1 MRRQGRPPAWTNEEQ
16 ERVLALADEGVSQR
30 AIAEQVFGDARYRG
44 RVERI
49 LRERAIGRG
58 PGRRVPELSKEEL
71 DAFDVGDISLAR
83 ELVARWERAL
93 AESEEVPDLAEIERL
108 LRIKRQIAA
117 AEMLQR
123 ANAIARGEG

>member
-1 MRRQGRPPAWTNEEQ
+1 M
-16 ERVLALADEGVSQR
+16 LALADEGVTQR
-30 AIAEQVFGDARYRG
+30 AIAKEVFGDARYRG

-49 LRERAIGRG
+49 LRERAISRA
-58 PGRRVPELSKEEL
+58 PGRPVPDLSKEEL
-71 DAFDVGDISLAR
+71 DAFDVGDISVAR

-93 AESEEVPDLAEIERL
+93 AESEEVPDLAEIDRL

-117 AEMLQR
+117 VEMVRR